1 MSKKPILYK
10 GIIPFPLGLP
20 MVRYPRRNNA
30 YYLINFRKWDWW
42 GRCQVLHHVRDFFYY
57 HEKRNPEDQYSL

>member
-1 MSKKPILYK
+1 MFNFGRIIKSFLYRFLRGMSKKPILYK

-30 YYLINFRKWDWW
+30 YYLINFRKWDW
-42 GRCQVLHHVRDFFYY
+42 
-57 HEKRNPEDQYSL
+57 